1 MLSISSIYTYVSNFP
16 VVDTD
21 IVTWRSLM
29 LLLQVLYHK
38 SWNIAESDVK
48 HNKTKQYKT
57 KQTKPEDIK
66 TVVYFIKQ

>member
-1 MLSISSIYTYVSNFP
+1 MLLLPWLFVALVIP
-16 VVDTD
+16 

-38 SWNIAESDVK
+38 SWNIVESDVK

>member
-1 MLSISSIYTYVSNFP
+1 
-16 VVDTD
+16 
-21 IVTWRSLM
+21 M

-38 SWNIAESDVK
+38 SWNSVESDVK

-66 TVVYFIKQ
+66 TVVSFIKHSVEQTCIDIIKCNEYL